1 MMGHP
6 QRAAFRHEPLEL
18 TDSIPEVGSTGP
30 AEGVFT
36 EPAMPEF
43 LSPTADE
50 SAGGRRVLGWALTAL
65 ALLWVGFVAW
75 GAGRALG
82 VQPLGAPAIA
92 QWVATAAGPLALL
105 GLGWLMFGRTRRREA
120 ERFTQSVRQMRTEA
134 RSMEALLG
142 VLRQRIDEEQA
153 ALGMVAE
160 RLMRLGDEAGH
171 RLGQVT
177 RDLDAGAE
185 NLARHGAALDRAAES
200 ARIDLGV
207 LLDDLPRAEQS
218 ARTMAAELRGTGHE
232 ASAHAAGLEAQ
243 LAAVTARA
251 READEAAGG
260 ASQRLVAHLTQIES
274 AGAAAAARV
283 GEAGTAAGQQ
293 VDALLERAGAALTEI
308 RAGIDTQA
316 AAVHALLAQSAAG
329 LGRAGVDAAEAL
341 ESRVTGASAAVD
353 ALSSRIAAQ
362 ERASQSVIAQIE
374 RSLAELDQ
382 RFVDLAAEG
391 DLRAAGIATAIA
403 RVRSELDGLALQSAS
418 SDGSLETL
426 TQRTEALRAAV
437 TGLHDEIGERLSD
450 SLERAEGGAERLLAA
465 AQAARPEIEWM
476 REAATEA
483 SERLAGGAE
492 GLAAQQDRLAALLAS
507 VDEGVGGAEQRL
519 GALRDAMVQAGDE
532 ASRLQAETAPA
543 LVQAMVQVREA
554 AGHAAERA
562 REAIGNVIPEG
573 AQRLSDET
581 RAALE
586 RAIQDS
592 IRNQLAEVEQVA
604 VRAVEAARIASDRL
618 TAQMLTIGQTAS
630 ALEQHIEQSQEAT
643 RAADSEAFARRTA
656 MLIDS
661 LHSASIDV
669 GKILSTEV
677 DDRSW
682 QEYLKGDRGVFTR
695 RAVRLLGPADQ
706 RALGAHYDSDREF
719 HGAADRYVADF
730 EAMLR
735 RVLGERD
742 GGPLA
747 VTLMSSDMGKL
758 YTALAAIVG
767 GRR

>member
-1 MMGHP
+1 
-6 QRAAFRHEPLEL
+6 
-18 TDSIPEVGSTGP
+18 
-30 AEGVFT
+30 
-36 EPAMPEF
+36 
-43 LSPTADE
+43 
-50 SAGGRRVLGWALTAL
+50 
-65 ALLWVGFVAW
+65 
-75 GAGRALG
+75 
-82 VQPLGAPAIA
+82 
-92 QWVATAAGPLALL
+92 
-105 GLGWLMFGRTRRREA
+105 
-120 ERFTQSVRQMRTEA
+120 VR
-134 RSMEALLG
+134 
-142 VLRQRIDEEQA
+142 
-153 ALGMVAE
+153 
-160 RLMRLGDEAGH
+160 
-171 RLGQVT
+171 

-185 NLARHGAALDRAAES
+185 NLSRHGAALDRAAES

-207 LLDDLPRAEQS
+207 LLEDLPRAEQS
-218 ARTMAAELRGTGHE
+218 ARALAAELRGMGHD
-232 ASAHAAGLEAQ
+232 ASAQAAGLEAQ
-243 LAAVTARA
+243 LAAVAARA

-283 GEAGTAAGQQ
+283 GEVGTTAGQQ
-293 VDALLERAGAALTEI
+293 VDALLDRAGNALSKI

-316 AAVHALLAQSAAG
+316 AAVHALLAQSSAG
-329 LGRAGVDAAEAL
+329 LGQAGIEAAEAL
-341 ESRVTGASAAVD
+341 ETRVSSANSAID
-353 ALSSRIAAQ
+353 ALASRIAAQ
-362 ERASQSVIAQIE
+362 ERASQSLVAEIE

-391 DLRAAGIATAIA
+391 DHRAGAIASAIA
-403 RVRSELDGLALQSAS
+403 RVRGELDGLALQSAS

-426 TQRTEALRAAV
+426 TLRTETLRATV
-437 TGLHDEIGERLSD
+437 TGLHEEIGDRLSD
-450 SLERAEGGAERLLAA
+450 SLQRAEGGAERLLAA

-476 REAATEA
+476 SEAASEA
-483 SERLAGGAE
+483 SERLASGAD

-507 VDEGVGGAEQRL
+507 VDEGVGGAEHRL
-519 GALRDAMVQAGDE
+519 TALREAMAQAGEE

-543 LVQAMVQVREA
+543 LVQSLVQVREA
-554 AGHAAERA
+554 AAHAAERA
-562 REAIGNVIPEG
+562 REAIGSVIPEG

-581 RAALE
+581 RTALE
-586 RAIQDS
+586 RAIQES
-592 IRNQLAEVEQVA
+592 IRDQLADVEQVA
-604 VRAVEAARIASDRL
+604 ARAVEAARVASDRL

-630 ALEQHIEQSQEAT
+630 ALEQHIEQSHEAS

-706 RALGAHYDSDREF
+706 RALAAHYDSDREF

-758 YTALAAIVG
+758 YAALAQIVG